1 MALIK
6 CSECGREISDKA
18 ATCPGCGAPVSI
30 ATTTAVAPAAV
41 SFSEGVFKSTK
52 SMLIDVAV
60 KAIQSTRYKV
70 DQVNEGAGII
80 AFTTGMTFGSWSGVS
95 ASLILTE
102 TAPFTFTVTGSAK
115 QNVRGGQ
122 LVALDLFGEAKSKV
136 DKVIR
141 EMERLTS

>member
-1 MALIK
+1 
-6 CSECGREISDKA
+6 
-18 ATCPGCGAPVSI
+18 
-30 ATTTAVAPAAV
+30 
-41 SFSEGVFKSTK
+41 
-52 SMLIDVAV
+52 MLIDVAV